1 MKKNGDFDAFTKF
14 DMRGIERVLEG
25 EEIIDA
31 IYGMVD
37 GSMMGVKH
45 KGENSALVLTPTRVI
60 LYHNKMFFMGHSS
73 MDFPLRRI
81 NSVDFNAGIIF
92 ADIKIHTGDD
102 ILIMKRGSNT
112 QGERFVKNLKMM
124 ISKVN
129 NQISINPSSQDSQAS
144 SIDIADQIKKLAD
157 LKTQGILTE
166 EEFVAQKKKLLG
178 L

>member
-1 MKKNGDFDAFTKF
+1 M
-14 DMRGIERVLEG
+14 RVLYLLILKFRSFTDIELVFSGEMSKAPLDCILCYRDTIALKTPKSREKNEG
-25 EEIIDA
+25 
-31 IYGMVD
+31 
-37 GSMMGVKH
+37 
-45 KGENSALVLTPTRVI
+45 
-60 LYHNKMFFMGHSS
+60 
-73 MDFPLRRI
+73 RRYF
-81 NSVDFNAGIIF
+81 DYCGITTTEYKWTT
-92 ADIKIHTGDD
+92 KIHTGDD